1 MSRRQA
7 VWCAFA
13 CAALVR
19 MLYLIVARP
28 QFQSSTAT
36 VRDRRGWRAAGRSW
50 ARCHRG
56 CGTTSAAR
64 PVDLHVVVHADSDLR
79 GRKYLAAPWRRS
91 ARCPLWC
98 VALTFVAVDA
108 IFFSATRYR
117 APMEFALLFYAGIAI
132 DHLVALAG
140 RGTVVSTP
148 LLVSC
153 LRSSFAFGRRCIPAP
168 TPPRRKTRGGDPGT
182 GCPAPPLNIPG
193 IFGRRALGAGRLAAL
208 GATTTSE
215 TRH

>member
-19 MLYLIVARP
+19 LLYLIVARP

-98 VALTFVAVDA
+98 VALTFVAVHA
-108 IFFSATRYR
+108 IFFFGDALPGADGVR
-117 APMEFALLFYAGIAI
+117 PALLRRDRHRSPRRARRTRN
-132 DHLVALAG
+132 G
-140 RGTVVSTP
+140 RLDSAASVVSP
-148 LLVSC
+148 K
-153 LRSSFAFGRRCIPAP
+153 F
-168 TPPRRKTRGGDPGT
+168 
-182 GCPAPPLNIPG
+182 
-193 IFGRRALGAGRLAAL
+193 
-208 GATTTSE
+208 
-215 TRH
+215 